1 MDWMPRSGRLLGM
14 LLAGLALLCGP
25 VCQGAG
31 RVLHEGVSCGGVSYR
46 YVLFVPEGKSAG
58 EARLPAVVVL
68 HGAGDS
74 PDPMV
79 AAWMPLAKQEGVVL
93 IAPELPRVASFEA
106 LAPAVFVCMVE
117 ASKRLVRLDA
127 QRIYLFG
134 NSMGGYL
141 AYDAGLLR
149 SDYFAAMAVHAMG
162 IDPEYAGL
170 VKQAVRKIPV
180 AMYCGVNDTLV
191 PVARA
196 RATRTLL
203 QREGFSVHYVEIEGH
218 DHNYY
223 ALSDDVNR
231 DAWAFMKEKHLAV
244 DASVVG
250 VEHGKL

>member
-1 MDWMPRSGRLLGM
+1 MPRTGRVLGVLLT
-14 LLAGLALLCGP
+14 GLAMVCGP
-25 VCQGAG
+25 VCRGAG

-46 YVLFVPEGKSAG
+46 YVLFVPDGKAAAG
-58 EARLPAVVVL
+58 ASLPAVVVL

-79 AAWMPLAKQEGVVL
+79 AAWMPLAKAQGVVL

-117 ASKRLVRLDA
+117 ASKRVVRLDA
-127 QRIYLFG
+127 ARVYLFG

-149 SDYFAAMAVHAMG
+149 PDYFAAMAVHAMV
-162 IDPEYAGL
+162 IDPEYEGL
-170 VKQAVRKIPV
+170 VKQVVRKIPV
-180 AMYCGVNDTLV
+180 AMYCGVDDALV

-196 RATRTLL
+196 RATRKLL
-203 QREGFSVHYVEIEGH
+203 QAHGFSVHYVEIEGH

-223 ALSDDVNR
+223 ALSEDVNR
-231 DAWAFMKEKHLAV
+231 DAWAFMKEKRLGT
-244 DASVVG
+244 DGGGVG
-250 VEHGKL
+250 VERGKL